1 MAPESYPPCRGEGGR
16 IFTEEG
22 PRKLEVGAKTVA
34 SEPGVEEK
42 WHRGMSSR
50 KDAPSFENLCLTGL
64 KGLTAQPKSGP
75 PRRPKM
81 LDRQWALNPAGH
93 RVIKGPE
100 AGRKAVT
107 VPACNF

>member
-1 MAPESYPPCRGEGGR
+1 MA
-16 IFTEEG
+16 
-22 PRKLEVGAKTVA
+22 A
-34 SEPGVEEK
+34 EPGVEEK

-50 KDAPSFENLCLTGL
+50 KDVPSFKSLWLKGL
-64 KGLTAQPKSGP
+64 KGLTARPKIGP
-75 PRRPKM
+75 PRRPRM

-93 RVIKGPE
+93 RVIKGLE